1 MTHANPPQPTTRI
14 ITGATARRSAMLFN
28 IGNLIA
34 ILLPMPLGVLWL
46 GGSIAVYTMLRHHP
60 DPRVGYYTQ
69 WAAYRFYGLVGLVVV
84 IATFFS
90 TSLLAWIITWA
101 TLALILI
108 PWTIYDLIRI
118 YREDW
123 QDRVVE
129 QAPTVEEETP

>member
-1 MTHANPPQPTTRI
+1 
-14 ITGATARRSAMLFN
+14 MLFN

-34 ILLPMPLGVLWL
+34 ILIPVPVGILWL

-90 TSLLAWIITWA
+90 TSLMAWIITWA
-101 TLALILI
+101 ILAAILI

-118 YREDW
+118 HKEDW
-123 QDRVVE
+123 QDRLVE
-129 QAPTVEEETP
+129 QATTVEEEIR

>member
-1 MTHANPPQPTTRI
+1 MTPANPPHTSTRL
-14 ITGATARRSAMLFN
+14 ITAAAAKRSAMLFN

-34 ILLPMPLGVLWL
+34 ILIPVPVGILWL

-90 TSLLAWIITWA
+90 TSLMAWIITWA
-101 TLALILI
+101 ILAAILI

-118 YREDW
+118 HKEDW
-123 QDRVVE
+123 QDRLVE
-129 QAPTVEEETP
+129 QATTVEEEIR

>member
-1 MTHANPPQPTTRI
+1 MTHANPPQATSRL
-14 ITGATARRSAMLFN
+14 ITAASAKRSAMLFN
-28 IGNLIA
+28 IGNLFA
-34 ILLPMPLGVLWL
+34 ILIPMPLGVLWL

-101 TLALILI
+101 ILAVILI

-118 YREDW
+118 HKENW
-123 QDRVVE
+123 QDRIVE
-129 QAPTVEEETP
+129 LAPTVEEETP